1 MKTWNV
7 MMKTWNGR
15 GQPILN
21 DYEDKILEM
30 IRLHTEII
38 DKLMKRIELL
48 EKDKNIFNSNNFVYE
63 SEKENEDLNDDIID
77 KEEREVERDGDEL

>member
-1 MKTWNV
+1 MK
-7 MMKTWNGR
+7 KE
-15 GQPILN
+15 LN
-21 DYEDKILEM
+21 KRKKKMSDFEDKILEM

>member
-1 MKTWNV
+1 MS
-7 MMKTWNGR
+7 
-15 GQPILN
+15 
-21 DYEDKILEM
+21 DFEDKILEM

>member
-1 MKTWNV
+1 M
-7 MMKTWNGR
+7 
-15 GQPILN
+15 LN

>member
-1 MKTWNV
+1 MS
-7 MMKTWNGR
+7 
-15 GQPILN
+15 
-21 DYEDKILEM
+21 DFEDKILEI

-48 EKDKNIFNSNNFVYE
+48 EKDKNTFNSNNFVYE

>member
-15 GQPILN
+15 GQPMLN
-21 DYEDKILEM
+21 DYEGKILEM